1 MKLKL
6 FNLLVLLVVVS
17 VAVSACGGVEPL
29 YSDAIETEEIQTT
42 ESVES
47 VGTINLG
54 EPTQVKGSYTVT
66 NGFAFTY
73 YIENA
78 VALMDMTGFVLRDRE
93 WELPVNSQVLGYMT
107 YDPEMLGGEFDVNL
121 PVQPEGEFND
131 VDNDNQQDKGVQIFV
146 VSYSP
151 NLYGGPFSAGDD
163 RFLGWPS
170 YLASIRT
177 DTENNDEVI
186 GGRLIIWSP
195 NADQQFPT
203 AYGVDGLLFTA
214 DDPVGSV
221 GAGYTFVDLDTD
233 PFTFEK
239 KPVAEMTLY
248 EPADV
253 AVKDYSGISY
263 TEAFDSMFEVV
274 RKEYAFN
281 GIEGK
286 QPDWD
291 ALYDELKP
299 RVEQAEKDN
308 DPEALYLA
316 LRDYA
321 RAFKDG
327 HVALDGGDYANTDFA
342 ESTSGGFGFAIR
354 ELSDGRV
361 LVIYVTDGGPA
372 AEAGIQV
379 GAEVTAFNG
388 EPIGDAISKIQP
400 FTMQSSDF
408 AIRYQ
413 QARYL
418 LRSSLGEKA
427 EVTFINPDGSEQT
440 VTLTSSSERDSFSR
454 TSIYFGA
461 ELDNILPVDSEI
473 ITQGNSQIGYIR
485 INSNFD
491 DLNLVIRL
499 FERALQ
505 QFEAREVA
513 GIIIDMRYNTGGANL
528 GLAGLLTDQE
538 IPLGQ
543 LEYYSEATGK
553 FEPEG
558 LPERVLPNENQY
570 RFEKMI
576 LLVGQA
582 CYSACEIEAYGFSQ
596 VPGMITVG
604 QYPTGGVEAEVARGQ
619 FVLPD
624 GFSLQIP
631 TGRFTLPDGS
641 IFLEG
646 QGVQPTLRLPVDESN
661 VYVTDDFV
669 LQAGIRAVLE
679 PLGAGITPSAPPKVA
694 SVSEA
699 ESAFS
704 SGASF
709 IDEKAREQ
717 YAAEELALPGI
728 FAYTI
733 PLAKSQ
739 TLIWAYYWCTTTTDI
754 LKQNFSQINVK
765 FTLNG
770 EEVPLDQF
778 AVTELESGGNQCRI
792 VYTALSDWQ
801 PGEHHLVTAVTFK
814 TPIND
819 GMGDY
824 PAGDYVSE
832 YNVYV
837 AP

>member
-6 FNLLVLLVVVS
+6 FNLLILLVVFS
-17 VAVSACGGVEPL
+17 LAVSACGGVEPIYL
-29 YSDAIETEEIQTT
+29 DAVEAEETQATEVV
-42 ESVES
+42 ESVETS
-47 VGTINLG
+47 NLG
-54 EPTQVKGSYTVT
+54 EPAQVKGSFTVT
-66 NGFAFTY
+66 NNIAFTY
-73 YIENA
+73 YVENA
-78 VALMDMTGFVLRDRE
+78 VALLDMTGFVLRDRE
-93 WELPVNSQVLGYMT
+93 WELPVDSQVLGYMT
-107 YDPEMLGGEFDVNL
+107 YDPEALGGEFDVNL

-131 VDNDNQQDKGVQIFV
+131 VDNDNQQDQGVQIFV
-146 VSYSP
+146 VGYSP

-163 RFLGWPS
+163 RSLGWPS
-170 YLASIRT
+170 YLASIQT
-177 DTENNDEVI
+177 DTENDNEVT
-186 GGRLIIWSP
+186 GGKIIIWSP
-195 NADQQFPT
+195 NSDQQFPT
-203 AYGVDGLLFTA
+203 AFGTDGLLFTS
-214 DDPVGSV
+214 DDPTGSV
-221 GAGYTFVDLDTD
+221 GAGYTIVDLDTD

-239 KPVAEMTLY
+239 RPVAEMTLY

-253 AVKDYSGISY
+253 AVKDYSELSY

-291 ALYDELKP
+291 ALYAELKP

-316 LRDYA
+316 LRDYT

-327 HVALDGGDYANTDFA
+327 HVGLDGGDYTNNDFA
-342 ESTSGGFGFAIR
+342 ESTGGGFGFAIR
-354 ELSDGRV
+354 ELDDGRV
-361 LVIYVTDGGPA
+361 VVIYVTEGGPA
-372 AEAGIQV
+372 AEAGMQV

-388 EPIGDAISKIQP
+388 KPIGDAIGKVRP
-400 FTMQSSDF
+400 FTMLSSDF

-418 LRSSLGEKA
+418 LRTPLGEKA
-427 EVTFINPDGSEQT
+427 EVTFTNPGGSEQT
-440 VTLTSSSERDSFSR
+440 VTLTTSSERDSFSR
-454 TSIYFGA
+454 TSIYFGVD
-461 ELDNILPVDSEI
+461 LDSILPVDSEI

-505 QFEAREVA
+505 QFKAREVA
-513 GIIIDMRYNTGGANL
+513 GIIIDMRYNSGGANL

-553 FEPEG
+553 FEPNG
-558 LPERVLPNENQY
+558 LPEKVLPNENQY
-570 RFEKMI
+570 RFDKMV

-582 CYSACEIEAYGFSQ
+582 CSSACEIEAYGFSQ

-604 QYPTGGVEAEVARGQ
+604 QYPTNGVEAEVARGQ

-624 GFSLQIP
+624 GFALQIP

-646 QGVQPTLRLPVDESN
+646 QGVQPTLRIPVDESN
-661 VYVTDDFV
+661 VYSTEDFV
-669 LQAGIRAVLE
+669 LQTGIRALLE
-679 PLGAGITPSAPPKVA
+679 PLGAGITPSAPPKIA

-717 YAAEELALPGI
+717 YAAEELALPGV
-728 FAYTI
+728 FTYTI
-733 PLAKSQ
+733 PLAKPQ

-770 EEVPLDQF
+770 EEIPLDQF

-801 PGEHHLVTAVTFK
+801 PGEHQLSTAVTFK
-814 TPIND
+814 TSIND

-832 YNVYV
+832 Y
-837 AP
+837 

>member
-1 MKLKL
+1 MKPKL
-6 FNLLVLLVVVS
+6 FQFLALIAILSLS
-17 VAVSACGGVEPL
+17 LSACGGVEPL
-29 YSDAIETEEIQTT
+29 FSDAVETEEPTAT
-42 ESVES
+42 EAVESVE
-47 VGTINLG
+47 TTNLG
-54 EPTQVKGSYTVT
+54 EPAQVKGSYSVT
-66 NGFAFTY
+66 NDFVFTY
-73 YIENA
+73 YVENA
-78 VALMDMTGFVLRDRE
+78 VALLDMTGFVLRDRE
-93 WELPVNSQVLGYMT
+93 WEMPVDSQVLGYMT
-107 YDPEMLGGEFDVNL
+107 YDPETLGGEFDVNL

-131 VDNDNQQDKGVQIFV
+131 VDNDNQQDQGVQIFV
-146 VSYSP
+146 VGYSP

-163 RFLGWPS
+163 RSLGWPS
-170 YLASIRT
+170 YLASIQA

-186 GGRLIIWSP
+186 GGKMIIWSP
-195 NADQQFPT
+195 DVDQQFPT
-203 AYGVDGLLFTA
+203 GFGADGLLFTA

-233 PFTFEK
+233 PFSFEK
-239 KPVAEMTLY
+239 APVAEMTLY

-253 AVKDYSGISY
+253 AVKDYSDLSY

-291 ALYDELKP
+291 VLYDELKP

-316 LRDYA
+316 LRDYT

-327 HVALDGGDYANTDFA
+327 HVGLNGGDYANADFT
-342 ESTSGGFGFAIR
+342 ESTGGGFGFAIR
-354 ELSDGRV
+354 ELDDGRV
-361 LVIYVTDGGPA
+361 VVIHVTEGGPA
-372 AEAGIQV
+372 AEAGMQV

-388 EPIGDAISKIQP
+388 EPIGDAIGKIRP
-400 FTMQSSDF
+400 FTMLSSDF

-418 LRSSLGEKA
+418 LRTRLGEKA
-427 EVTFINPDGSEQT
+427 DVTFTNPDGSEQI
-440 VTLTSSSERDSFSR
+440 VTLTTSSERDSFSR
-454 TSIYFGA
+454 TSIYFGVD
-461 ELDNILPVDSEI
+461 LDNVLPVDSEI
-473 ITQGNSQIGYIR
+473 VTQGNSQIGYIR

-513 GIIIDMRYNTGGANL
+513 GIIIDMRYNDGGANL

-543 LEYYSEATGK
+543 LEYYSEATGQ
-553 FEPEG
+553 FEPNG
-558 LPERVLPNENQY
+558 LPEKVLPNENQY
-570 RFEKMI
+570 RFDKMV

-624 GFSLQIP
+624 GFALQIP

-661 VYVTDDFV
+661 AYTTDDFV
-669 LQAGIRAVLE
+669 LQAGMRAVLE
-679 PLGAGITPSAPPKVA
+679 PLGAGITPSAPPKIA
-694 SVSEA
+694 SPEA
-699 ESAFS
+699 AENAFS
-704 SGASF
+704 AGTSF
-709 IDEKAREQ
+709 LEDEAREQ
-717 YAAEELALPGI
+717 YSADEVSVPGVLT
-728 FAYTI
+728 YTV
-733 PLAKSQ
+733 PLAKSE
-739 TLIWAYYWCTTTTDI
+739 TLIWAYYWCTTTTEI
-754 LKQNFSQINVK
+754 LEQNFSQIDVT

-770 EEVPLDQF
+770 EEVPLEQF
-778 AVTELESGGNQCRI
+778 AVTELPSNGNQCRI
-792 VYTALSDWQ
+792 IYTALSEWE
-801 PGEHHLVTAVTFK
+801 PGEHHLTTAVTFK
-814 TPIND
+814 SKIND

-824 PAGDYVSE
+824 PAGEYVSE
-832 YNVYV
+832 ITVYLS
-837 AP
+837 P